1 MKLVFRNSKFVTFTV
16 SFLMI
21 MNILLWNVK
30 GAGNQGFLRHV
41 KNYISLYNDVLVVIM
56 ETKIGNV

>member
-1 MKLVFRNSKFVTFTV
+1 
-16 SFLMI
+16 MI

-56 ETKIGNV
+56 ETMIGNV